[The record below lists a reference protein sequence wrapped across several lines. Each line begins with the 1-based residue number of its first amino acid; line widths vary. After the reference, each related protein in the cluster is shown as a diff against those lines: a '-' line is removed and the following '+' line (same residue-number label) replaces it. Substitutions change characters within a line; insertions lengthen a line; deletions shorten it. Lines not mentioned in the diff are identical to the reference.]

1 MRNLLTISI
10 GPVQEFIAAAR
21 KTADLQAGSNLL
33 QCLACEAANYVGG
46 YGELIFPSSTAEGGA
61 NKILVLLH
69 EDQDPKVVAREC
81 RKRLKR
87 KLMECWQA
95 VLNQLPAGTIDEE
108 LANNQV
114 KNFLEFYAAW
124 MPLDDEAWMPLDDE
138 VDYPAIRQ
146 ELERLLA
153 GRKALRDFK
162 QPLSF
167 PDRFKSPLDPSR
179 DTVILDHA
187 KLKSCLQLKESEY
200 LDAISVLKRYAGMPD
215 DPLKHCFPNSPAL
228 GRRSQVP
235 STSEMAFRSL
245 ELRLEGSANPIPSLE
260 RLKDFANKHNIEPS
274 TIVFAN
280 RLEEL
285 AEDGTLEPEEIA
297 AAHELHSRFL
307 KEFGE
312 VFPYYAILAADG
324 DRMGQILSTLR
335 KPEAHRTF
343 SAQLAQFAKKARDI
357 VDQHGGY
364 CIYTGGDDVL
374 ALLPLETVIECAD
387 DLNQAFRQQ
396 LQSLN
401 LPNDLGTLSV
411 GIAICHRMEPLS
423 IALEAARNA
432 EKAAKRCRNALAIS
446 AHPRSG
452 SNITVVDSWGK
463 SPYTDWQNSKQALRH
478 GLARGFPY
486 ELQQLARQWEGVQS
500 HPRLPER
507 LKNEAQ
513 RILDRKKDTSG
524 TARQSIG
531 AAIEQI
537 QCVDDLKTLADRL
550 AIAHFLTRS

>member
-33 QCLACEAANYVGG
+33 QCLACEAANHVGG

-87 KLMECWQA
+87 KLMEYWQA

-124 MPLDDEAWMPLDDE
+124 MPLDNA

-179 DTVILDHA
+179 DTVILNHA

-215 DPLKHCFPNSPAL
+215 DPLKHCFSNGPAL

-245 ELRLEGSANPIPSLE
+245 ALRLEGSANPIPSLE

-280 RLEEL
+280 RLEEEL
-285 AEDGTLEPEEIA
+285 TGEQKGEALKLRSDFLQ
-297 AAHELHSRFL
+297 ELHIS
-307 KEFGE
+307 E

-324 DRMGQILSTLR
+324 DRMGQILSTRR

-524 TARQSIG
+524 TARQRIG
-531 AAIEQI
+531 AAINQI

>member
-124 MPLDDEAWMPLDDE
+124 MPLDNE

-179 DTVILDHA
+179 DTVILNHA

-200 LDAISVLKRYAGMPD
+200 LDAISVLKRYVGMHPAILD
-215 DPLKHCFPNSPAL
+215 NCFPNSPAL

-280 RLEEL
+280 RLEEEL
-285 AEDGTLEPEEIA
+285 TGEQKGEALKLRSDFLQ
-297 AAHELHSRFL
+297 ELHIS
-307 KEFGE
+307 E

-324 DRMGQILSTLR
+324 DRMGQILSTLH

-500 HPRLPER
+500 HPRLPKR

-524 TARQSIG
+524 TARQRIG

-537 QCVDDLKTLADRL
+537 RCVDDLKTLADRL

>member
-46 YGELIFPSSTAEGGA
+46 YGELIFPSSTAKGGA

-124 MPLDDEAWMPLDDE
+124 MPLDNE

-179 DTVILDHA
+179 DTVILNHA

-200 LDAISVLKRYAGMPD
+200 LDAISVLKRYVGMHPAILD
-215 DPLKHCFPNSPAL
+215 NCFPNSPAL

-280 RLEEL
+280 RLEEEL
-285 AEDGTLEPEEIA
+285 TGEQKGEALKLRSDFLQ
-297 AAHELHSRFL
+297 ELHIS
-307 KEFGE
+307 E

-324 DRMGQILSTLR
+324 DRMGQILSTLH

-500 HPRLPER
+500 HPRLPKR

-531 AAIEQI
+531 VAINKI

>member
-46 YGELIFPSSTAEGGA
+46 YGELIFPLSTEEGGA

-69 EDQDPKVVAREC
+69 EDQDPKTVAREC
-81 RKRLKR
+81 RKHLKR
-87 KLMECWQA
+87 KLMEYWQE
-95 VLNQLPAGTIDEE
+95 VLSQLPAGTIDEE

-124 MPLDDEAWMPLDDE
+124 MPLDDEAN
-138 VDYPAIRQ
+138 YPTIRQ

-179 DTVILDHA
+179 DTVILNHA

-200 LDAISVLKRYAGMPD
+200 LDAISVLKRYVGMHPAILD
-215 DPLKHCFPNSPAL
+215 NCFPNGPAL

-260 RLKDFANKHNIEPS
+260 RLKDFANKHKIEPS
-274 TIVFAN
+274 AIVFAN
-280 RLEEL
+280 RLEE
-285 AEDGTLEPEEIA
+285 EELTEKQKGEA
-297 AAHELHSRFL
+297 LKLRSDFLQELHIS
-307 KEFGE
+307 E

-324 DRMGQILSTLR
+324 DRMGQILSTLNTYH
-335 KPEAHRTF
+335 KHRDF
-343 SAQLAQFAKKARDI
+343 SQRLAQFAKQARDI

-387 DLNQAFRQQ
+387 DLNQAFRRQ
-396 LQSLN
+396 LRGLN
-401 LPNDLGTLSV
+401 LPNNLGTLSV

-452 SNITVVDSWGK
+452 SNITVVDAWGT

-486 ELQQLARQWEGVQS
+486 ELQQLARQWEGVKS

-524 TARQSIG
+524 TARQSIR

-537 QCVDDLKTLADRL
+537 RCVDDLKTLADRL

>member
-33 QCLACEAANYVGG
+33 QCLACEAANHVGG
-46 YGELIFPSSTAEGGA
+46 YGELIFPSSTKEGGA

-69 EDQDPKVVAREC
+69 KDQDPKVVAREC

-124 MPLDDEAWMPLDDE
+124 MPLDNE

-179 DTVILDHA
+179 DTVILNHDR
-187 KLKSCLQLKESEY
+187 LKPYLQLKESEY
-200 LDAISVLKRYAGMPD
+200 LDAISVLKRYVGMHPAILD
-215 DPLKHCFPNSPAL
+215 NCFPNSPAL

-280 RLEEL
+280 RLEEEL
-285 AEDGTLEPEEIA
+285 TGEQKGEALKLRSDFLQ
-297 AAHELHSRFL
+297 ELHIS
-307 KEFGE
+307 E

-324 DRMGQILSTLR
+324 DRMGQILSTLH

-500 HPRLPER
+500 HPRLPKR

-531 AAIEQI
+531 AAINKI

>member
-33 QCLACEAANYVGG
+33 QCLACEAANYVGRD
-46 YGELIFPSSTAEGGA
+46 GELIFPSSAAEGGA

-69 EDQDPKVVAREC
+69 ENQDPKTVAREC
-81 RKRLKR
+81 RKHLKR

-95 VLNQLPAGTIDEE
+95 VLNQLLAGTIDEE

-124 MPLDDEAWMPLDDE
+124 MPLDDKAN
-138 VDYPAIRQ
+138 YPEIRQ

-153 GRKALRDFK
+153 GRKALRNFK

-167 PDRFKSPLDPSR
+167 PERFKSPLDPSR
-179 DTVILDHA
+179 DTVILDHK
-187 KLKSCLQLKESEY
+187 KLKPYLQLKESEY
-200 LDAISVLKRYAGMPD
+200 LDAISVLKRYAGMHPEILD
-215 DPLKHCFPNSPAL
+215 SCFLNSSAP
-228 GRRSQVP
+228 GRRSHVP

-245 ELRLEGSANPIPSLE
+245 ELRLEGSANPIPSLGQ
-260 RLKDFANKHNIEPS
+260 LKDFANKHRIEPS
-274 TIVFAN
+274 AIVFAN
-280 RLEEL
+280 RLEE
-285 AEDGTLEPEEIA
+285 EELTEEQKGEA
-297 AAHELHSRFL
+297 LKLRSDFLQELHI
-307 KEFGE
+307 GE

-324 DRMGQILSTLR
+324 DRMGQILSTLGN
-335 KPEAHRTF
+335 PEAHRTF
-343 SAQLAQFAKKARDI
+343 SQQLAQFAKQARDI

-387 DLNQAFRQQ
+387 ELNQAFRQQ

-401 LPNDLGTLSV
+401 LPNNLGTLSM

-432 EKAAKRCRNALAIS
+432 EKAAKKYRNALAIS

-452 SNITVVDSWGK
+452 SPITVVDSWGK
-463 SPYTDWQNSKQALRH
+463 SPCTDWQNSKNALRH

-486 ELQQLARQWEGVQS
+486 ELQQLARQWESEQS
-500 HPRLPER
+500 HPRLSTR
-507 LKNEAQ
+507 LQKEAQ

-531 AAIEQI
+531 AAINQI
-537 QCVDDLKTLADRL
+537 QCVHDLKTLADRL